1 MSKLV
6 PGRYFIITRAFWM
19 REESNVIIIDSIEDG
34 EVYYLY
40 LDEVEKRKHNRARS
54 LFEFEE
60 ANLVPSCELLE
71 LLD

>member
-6 PGRYFIITRAFWM
+6 PGRYLIIKRAFWM
-19 REESNVIIIDSIEDG
+19 REESDIIIIDYIED
-34 EVYYLY
+34 EDVFYLY
-40 LDEVEKRKHNRARS
+40 LDEIEKRKHNRVRS
-54 LFEFEE
+54 LYDFEE